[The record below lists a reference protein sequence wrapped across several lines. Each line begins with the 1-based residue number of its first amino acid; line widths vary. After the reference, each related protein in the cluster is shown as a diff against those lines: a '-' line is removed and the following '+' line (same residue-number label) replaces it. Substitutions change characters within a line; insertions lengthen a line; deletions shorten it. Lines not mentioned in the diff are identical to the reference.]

1 MIQLQKPARSTPSAF
16 GKSPSD
22 RMARFEFLLNLPAQ
36 RIREMTAKI
45 LEPLKVT
52 PKQYGILAAIHFE
65 GPSPQGAIGENLK
78 IDRATMVQLMD
89 SLEAKGLAVR
99 EDHPRDRRHYL
110 IHLTPAGRALFH
122 KAQELVSKVEREFL
136 SPLRKPERQELR
148 KCLLKLLRHI
158 PNITAPPIVRGRSGE
173 Y

>member
-1 MIQLQKPARSTPSAF
+1 
-16 GKSPSD
+16 
-22 RMARFEFLLNLPAQ
+22 
-36 RIREMTAKI
+36 
-45 LEPLKVT
+45 
-52 PKQYGILAAIHFE
+52 
-65 GPSPQGAIGENLK
+65 
-78 IDRATMVQLMD
+78 LMD